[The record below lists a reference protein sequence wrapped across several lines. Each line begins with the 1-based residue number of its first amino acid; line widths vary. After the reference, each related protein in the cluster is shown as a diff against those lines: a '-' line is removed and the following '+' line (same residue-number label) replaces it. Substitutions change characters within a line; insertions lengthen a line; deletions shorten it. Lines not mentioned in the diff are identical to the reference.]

1 MYISSR
7 TYSREMAAGS
17 VLPERTS
24 CGLVMIFS
32 KMTSLVFSV
41 LVGGRKVMESMDK
54 SVENLI
60 Y

>member
-17 VLPERTS
+17 VLPEQTS

-41 LVGGRKVMESMDK
+41 LVGEEGYGEHGQKC
-54 SVENLI
+54 
-60 Y
+60 